1 MNIDLLCKKALNY
14 LKKTYSDFPTTGFI
28 AGGSLSNLIWQEV
41 SGNLAK
47 INDIDVF
54 ILDSIVDRN
63 PYDSSNWVN
72 SDKEKT
78 QKLYYHKKEKIYF
91 EDYQGLTSTSK
102 SKDFYYIEKTTHD
115 GIYNTVYYCS
125 NISSPQVII
134 DSFDINCTQ
143 VGYSIDE
150 DKFYYTEDFIDFLKT
165 GELKLV
171 NLMSPA
177 HSAIRLIK
185 KKYDLNAKLDDLEL
199 KMCQFSLCRS
209 MSDINRRY
217 FTIKYQSIWKKY
229 ESELS
234 NYFNLIESD
243 DVTLLFKNKGIDI
256 DIWTLEPKI
265 KSIEEDF
272 FNLYDKSTLI
282 FNDPIISEIYNGQN
296 LIFYIRNV
304 RNNTELQE
312 VWKKLK
318 IFFKRDDYVDT
329 TYKKEDIEMLTR
341 MINVAPNTIEN
352 LKGLKLSQQ
361 IWIMKTLF
369 EKYKE
374 DPIIA
379 ISIMEKMKIEPNVEL
394 DDKDLLLLELSVR
407 KEIVNDVKQKCSRI
421 LRPEN

>member
-1 MNIDLLCKKALNY
+1 MNIELLCRNALSY
-14 LKKTYSDFPTTGFI
+14 LKETYSDFPTAGFI
-28 AGGSLSNLIWQEV
+28 AGGSLSNLIWQEI

-54 ILDSIVDRN
+54 ILDSVVDRN

-78 QKLYYHKKEKIYF
+78 QKLYYHKKETIYF
-91 EDYQGLTSTSK
+91 EDYQGLTATSK
-102 SKDFYYIEKTTHD
+102 SKDFYYIEKTTHE

-165 GELKLV
+165 GELRLV

-177 HSAIRLIK
+177 HSAIRIVK
-185 KKYDLNAKLDDLEL
+185 KKNDLNAKLDELEL
-199 KMCQFSLCRS
+199 KMCQFCLSRN
-209 MSDINRRY
+209 MSDTNRRY
-217 FTIKYQSIWKKY
+217 FTVKYQSIWKKY

-243 DVTLLFKNKGIDI
+243 DVTILFKNKGIDI
-256 DIWTLEPKI
+256 DIWTLESKQ
-265 KSIEEDF
+265 
-272 FNLYDKSTLI
+272 NLGDVEPTLYVVDLSSTI
-282 FNDPIISEIYNGQN
+282 FNDPIISEIHNGQN
-296 LIFYIRNV
+296 LIFYIRNI
-304 RNNTELQE
+304 RNNIELKE
-312 VWKKLK
+312 IWKKLK

-329 TYKKEDIEMLTR
+329 TYRKEDIEMLNR
-341 MINVAPNTIEN
+341 MVKVAPNTIEN

-361 IWIMKTLF
+361 LWIMKTLF
-369 EKYKE
+369 DKYKD

-379 ISIMEKMKIEPNVEL
+379 ISIMEKIKIEPNREF
-394 DDKDLLLLELSVR
+394 DENDFLLLELSVR
-407 KEIVNDVKQKCSRI
+407 KEIVNDVKQKANRI
-421 LRPEN
+421 LKS